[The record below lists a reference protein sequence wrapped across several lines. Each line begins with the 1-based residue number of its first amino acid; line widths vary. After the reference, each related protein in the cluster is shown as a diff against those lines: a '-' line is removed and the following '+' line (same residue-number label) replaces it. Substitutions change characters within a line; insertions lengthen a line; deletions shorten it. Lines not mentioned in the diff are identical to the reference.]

1 MRKMDS
7 FVNITFFCVALS
19 SAQASWPQ
27 LDESAPSRVGMVEVA
42 PDNTMQQLE
51 EQGLLL
57 KQQQETLKAECQK
70 IQVSIA
76 EKQRLFNALNPNNKK
91 FKENESRLK
100 QEIAGLEKNLAK
112 KEEEITQSIQ
122 SCRDIA
128 EQMKQMESGQ
138 KTDGWDNGRLNISLE
153 GVPLTSASPSPAS
166 SMEKSKETKV
176 MPLAVDSNPKGKEE
190 LSDEPK
196 ASADPIKAAVPRS
209 EVAATKALAAIEEQ
223 ARDPSRRNV
232 TSVGWVE
239 TVSNAVVN
247 NASYLY
253 RALTAAPLF
262 PVGSYPSLTLSDVLE
277 KFKKEWGER
286 YTEKELRA
294 LKRDFLFYQFPP
306 LFINSSISTGKYFLP
321 HGFYYGTV
329 KIDLADVNL
338 KLDLAKLSLEQPM
351 QDKTKLEWYKA
362 LLKRTEDASQVSGYI
377 VNFTDKTRTCGPYEF
392 LERIISCVT
401 DIREEAMFVN
411 FQNSRRPSGNES
423 TKTLLEMDFL
433 AWDEKEKTA
442 IFWGLCGLRED
453 NKLKG
458 PSDYEARQKKAK
470 ERRAID
476 WPILG

>member
-27 LDESAPSRVGMVEVA
+27 LDEQVPNRVGMVEVT

-100 QEIAGLEKNLAK
+100 QEIAGLEKDLAK

-166 SMEKSKETKV
+166 SMEKSKDVKV
-176 MPLAVDSNPKGKEE
+176 VPPPVDEKSKGKEE

-196 ASADPIKAAVPRS
+196 ASADPIKAAVSRS
-209 EVAATKALAAIEEQ
+209 EVEATKTLAAIEEQ
-223 ARDPSRRNV
+223 ASDPSRRNV
-232 TSVGWVE
+232 TSVGWFE
-239 TVSNAVVN
+239 TVSNFVVN
-247 NASYLY
+247 YGSDLRRRWNQE
-253 RALTAAPLF
+253 PLF
-262 PVGSYPSLTLSDVLE
+262 PFGSYPSLTLNDILE
-277 KFKKEWGER
+277 KFKNEWGEN
-286 YTEKELRA
+286 YTEKELRK

-329 KIDLADVNL
+329 KIDLADFRLKLNLDSL
-338 KLDLAKLSLEQPM
+338 KLDQPM

-362 LLKRTEDASQVSGYI
+362 LLKRTEDASQVKGYV
-377 VNFTDKTRTCGPYEF
+377 VNFTGKTRTCGPYEF
-392 LERIISCVT
+392 LERIIRCVA

-411 FQNSRRPSGNES
+411 FQNSRRPSGNGS
-423 TKTLLEMDFL
+423 TRTLLEMDFL
-433 AWDEKEKTA
+433 AWDEEEKTA

-453 NKLKG
+453 NELKD
-458 PSDYEARQKKAK
+458 PSDYKSRQNKAK

-476 WPILG
+476 WAILG